1 MGTDLEIILPEE
13 IPVMTLPQ
21 VAFFPQALLPLHIFE
36 PRYREMLKEVL
47 ATNRLMAIAGMDQRP
62 GRGPEAPFRVAG
74 VGIIRAC
81 QGNDDGTSNL
91 LVQGL
96 CRAAVEEIVAEE
108 PFRRIRIRALTSDPG
123 ADAAVNERSR
133 DELARLLRLKQRLS
147 SLPEGKMAAFL
158 KTVDDPETFVDIA
171 AFSLCD
177 SPAVKQKLLE
187 TLDVHRRLELFA
199 GQLRSEIEQ
208 LRVQRRLQG
217 GISDDK
223 IGEN

>member
-1 MGTDLEIILPEE
+1 
-13 IPVMTLPQ
+13 
-21 VAFFPQALLPLHIFE
+21 LL
-36 PRYREMLKEVL
+36 
-47 ATNRLMAIAGMDQRP
+47 
-62 GRGPEAPFRVAG
+62 
-74 VGIIRAC
+74 
-81 QGNDDGTSNL
+81 
-91 LVQGL
+91 QGL

-108 PFRRIRIRALTSDPG
+108 PFRRIRIRALVSDPG

-147 SLPEGKMAAFL
+147 ALPEGKMGAFL

-177 SPAVKQKLLE
+177 NPAIKQKLLE

-199 GQLRSEIEQ
+199 DQLRSEIEQ
-208 LRVQRRLQG
+208 LRMQRHLQG